1 MGDNPTSKYDLLYF
15 TNNNIY
21 KQVEKKDTINLND
34 DEDIKFYKKRILHLT
49 KQLLKKEIKTTSSIT
64 ESFNNYINQVI
75 LHFKFTDK
83 KDVLQKEYDNMET
96 IKEKPRKNFQL
107 TNENQKLLTKK
118 ISKPK
123 TMNDFILQKNKKIKK
138 YLPPKVKKYNI
149 KTDDFKKKEINK
161 EKSK

>member
-49 KQLLKKEIKTTSSIT
+49 KQLLKKEIKTTSSIS

-96 IKEKPRKNFQL
+96 IKEKPKKNFQL

-123 TMNDFILQKNKKIKK
+123 TMNDFIVQKNKKIKK

-149 KTDDFKKKEINK
+149 KTDDFKKKGINK

>member
-149 KTDDFKKKEINK
+149 KTDDFKKKGINK